1 MAGGASQY
9 QDEDGGQGVIADINV
24 TPLVDVTLV
33 VLIIFMVTAQLIVE
47 KDRGIQIERP
57 KTVTGAEGKVDLSVM
72 IDAQRVIHIDGN
84 VFPDL
89 TVARAFV
96 LSRTNENPELK
107 AVIAADVGVPHGD
120 VMKVIDLVKRAKVK
134 KFMLASDQASP
145 EGDEDDGA
153 QP

>member
-9 QDEDGGQGVIADINV
+9 QDEDGGAGIIADINV

-33 VLIIFMVTAQLIVE
+33 LLIIFMVTAQLIVE

-57 KTVTGAEGKVDLSVM
+57 KTVTGAEGKADLSVT
-72 IDAQRVIHIDGN
+72 IDAQRVVHIDGN

-96 LSRTNENPELK
+96 QQRTAENPDLK

-134 KFMLASDQASP
+134 KFMLASD
-145 EGDEDDGA
+145 A
-153 QP
+153 QPERDEEGSP

>member
-9 QDEDGGQGVIADINV
+9 HDEDSGTGVIADINV

-33 VLIIFMVTAQLIVE
+33 LLIIFMVTAQLIVE

-57 KTVTGAEGKVDLSVM
+57 KTVTGAEGKADLTVM
-72 IDAQRVIHIDGN
+72 IDAQRIVHIDGN
-84 VFPDL
+84 VYPDL
-89 TVARAFV
+89 TMARAFV
-96 LSRTNENPELK
+96 QQRTAENPDLK

-134 KFMLASDQASP
+134 KFMLASDQAEP
-145 EGDEDDGA
+145 EDDEEGS
-153 QP
+153 P